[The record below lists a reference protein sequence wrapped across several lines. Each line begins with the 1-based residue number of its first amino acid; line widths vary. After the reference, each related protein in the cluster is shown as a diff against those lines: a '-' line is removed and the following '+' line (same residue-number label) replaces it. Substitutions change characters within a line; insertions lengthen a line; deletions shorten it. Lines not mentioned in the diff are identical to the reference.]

1 MQILQNFFPIA
12 ESRYSMIGVQRQHIV
27 QKLSVPVVIFYN
39 ENACN
44 GGGFHLTKEIKKGC
58 RYDEATFWN
67 VVRLGFEPRKAEP
80 KSAVLPLHH
89 RTNEGAKIAYF

>member
-1 MQILQNFFPIA
+1 MQILQNFFPSA

-58 RYDEATFWN
+58 RYDEATFCN